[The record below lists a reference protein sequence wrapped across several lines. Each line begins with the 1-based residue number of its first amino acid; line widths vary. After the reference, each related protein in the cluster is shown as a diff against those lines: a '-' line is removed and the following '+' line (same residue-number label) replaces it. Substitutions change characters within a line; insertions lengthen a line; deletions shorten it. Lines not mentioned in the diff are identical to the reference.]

1 MTIQDLVP
9 FMFSIERMDYLKT
22 EQLKKTQIIPPKKML
37 MPRSMLP
44 PSLFE
49 KDSFEY
55 IEPRKTIK
63 SIMNKE
69 LLENEESLE
78 DIMNNIKSI
87 PTTPLTIPTTP
98 PTIPTTPPTT
108 PPQTLFKT
116 IVKNTIHDK
125 IKSNY
130 FFPKEKDQLF
140 WNFYIMKHGMEEY
153 NSLEYKNIVV
163 EKKIKIEYIELLRTK
178 KQLLKEHK
186 MATLSH
192 IENFLLNEIKIDLK
206 TFLALC
212 VCENLPMIYIHKNT
226 YYELFLDDISYNDD
240 KIPMYTITKFDEP
253 LKYGYKIENKE
264 ITKNLYKID
273 NLNKPLKAMSAYKV
287 DELLDM
293 CHKLGISMSDKKE
306 TKQDLYQKI
315 VQRL

>member
-55 IEPRKTIK
+55 IEPIKTIK

-78 DIMNNIKSI
+78 DIMNNLKSI
-87 PTTPLTIPTTP
+87 
-98 PTIPTTPPTT
+98 PPTT
-108 PPQTLFKT
+108 PPQTLYKT